1 MPQSPKVLSYL
12 SLSDAYERKAR
23 FSPSILAILPLLP
36 AAMVLSLPL
45 LGWVIALVTGV
56 GVAAVVSVGLSHL
69 ASAMGTRFQRK
80 LFPRWP
86 FDSPTNVRLS
96 PFDATCSREQKR
108 RWYDSIK
115 SITGL
120 SIQDCPVDDRD
131 ELDRL
136 INDAVTAVRTAL
148 WKHAKAD
155 RLHTHNADYG
165 FARNF
170 AGLAPI
176 WLAASVTSTLTC
188 WGSLFVSASNVGWA
202 VASTV
207 LSVGLVLLHIFVMT
221 DYVRARANDY
231 ADSFFDALKI
241 LEAERPERPNGV
253 EVGSR
258 EQSPIQM
265 D

>member
-1 MPQSPKVLSYL
+1 
-12 SLSDAYERKAR
+12 
-23 FSPSILAILPLLP
+23 
-36 AAMVLSLPL
+36 
-45 LGWVIALVTGV
+45 
-56 GVAAVVSVGLSHL
+56 
-69 ASAMGTRFQRK
+69 MGNRFQRK

-86 FDSPTNVRLS
+86 FDSPTNHRLS
-96 PFDATCSREQKR
+96 PLDATCSKEQKK

-120 SIQDCPVDDRD
+120 SIQDCPVDDGD

-148 WKHAKAD
+148 WKHPRAD

-176 WLAASVTSTLTC
+176 WLTASVASMLIC
-188 WGSLFVSASNVGWA
+188 WGSLFVSLSNIGWA

-207 LSVGLVLLHIFVMT
+207 LSVGLLLLQIFVMT
-221 DYVRARANDY
+221 DYVKAKANGY

-241 LEAERPERPNGV
+241 LECERSEHPSGAEV
-253 EVGSR
+253 ESR

>member
-1 MPQSPKVLSYL
+1 MPQSSKVLSYL
-12 SLSDAYERKAR
+12 NLSDAYERKAR
-23 FSPSILAILPLLP
+23 FSPAVLAICTFLP
-36 AAMVLSLPL
+36 AAMALSLPL
-45 LGWVIALVTGV
+45 LGWVAAIATGV

-69 ASAMGTRFQRK
+69 ASAMGNRFQSRV
-80 LFPRWP
+80 FPRWP
-86 FDSPTNVRLS
+86 FDSPTNLRLS
-96 PFDATCSREQKR
+96 PLDAGCSKEQKQ

-136 INDAVTAVRTAL
+136 INDAVTAVRTML
-148 WKHAKAD
+148 WKHPKAD

-176 WLAASVTSTLTC
+176 WLSVSTVSTLIC
-188 WGSLFVSASNVGWA
+188 WGSLFVSMNNLGWA
-202 VASTV
+202 IASTT
-207 LSVGLVLLHIFVMT
+207 LSVGLFMLYKFVMT
-221 DYVRARANDY
+221 DYVKAKANDY
-231 ADSFFDALKI
+231 ADSFFNALKI
-241 LEAERPERPNGV
+241 LEAERSEHPSED
-253 EVGSR
+253 EVDSR
-258 EQSPIQM
+258 EQTPIRT